1 MTTRSTSRSMSKP
14 LGTDSRV
21 PTALITGANSGIGLA
36 AAIELGRRGWNV
48 AFTARDPGRGEDAL
62 RNLRNAGVEAKL
74 LQLDL
79 ASFASVRQ
87 CAADALEQLPQ
98 IDALINNAGINVSER
113 VITEDG
119 IERTLQVNHFG
130 HFLLTGLLLERILVS
145 ADPRVV
151 NVTSLLHQRADRLDL
166 ADLQLQQ
173 RWGGWYAY
181 SASKLA
187 NILFTRE
194 LQRRY
199 GERGLTSL
207 AVHPGGVR
215 TKLGADGDLRGL
227 VGLGWRA
234 LQIFLLSA
242 RKGAAPVVD
251 AAAEA
256 GMREHGGAYFNR
268 HKLAQPSAAARDA
281 DAAEALWRRSAELTN
296 DPFPNP
302 KEAPA

>member
-1 MTTRSTSRSMSKP
+1 M
-14 LGTDSRV
+14 

-48 AFTARDPGRGEDAL
+48 AFTARDPRRGEDAV
-62 RNLRNAGVEAKL
+62 RTLRNAGVEATL

-87 CAADALEQLPQ
+87 CGADTLEQLPQ

-113 VITEDG
+113 LITEDG

-130 HFLLTGLLLERILVS
+130 HFLLTGLLLERILES

-151 NVTSLLHQRADRLDL
+151 NVTSLLHNRADGLDL
-166 ADLQLQQ
+166 DDLQLQQ
-173 RWGGWYAY
+173 HWGGWYPYA
-181 SASKLA
+181 ASKLA

-199 GERGLTSL
+199 GAQGLTSI

-227 VGLGWRA
+227 IGLGWRA

-242 RKGAAPVVD
+242 KKGAAPVVD

-268 HKLAQPSAAARDA
+268 HKLAQPSDAARDP
-281 DAAEALWRRSAELTN
+281 DAAEALWRRSAELTQ
-296 DPFPNP
+296 DPFPNQD
-302 KEAPA
+302 EAPA

>member
-1 MTTRSTSRSMSKP
+1 M
-14 LGTDSRV
+14 

-48 AFTARDPGRGEDAL
+48 AITARDPGRGEDAI
-62 RNLRNAGVEAKL
+62 RTLRNAGVEAKL

-130 HFLLTGLLLERILVS
+130 HFLLTGLLLERILES

-151 NVTSLLHQRADRLDL
+151 NVTSLLHNRADGLDL
-166 ADLQLQQ
+166 DDLQLQQ
-173 RWGGWYAY
+173 HWGGWYPYA
-181 SASKLA
+181 ASKLA

-199 GERGLTSL
+199 GDRASPASPSTPAACARSSAPTATCAASSDSAGAPSRSSCSRPGRAQRPSSTLPPRPGCASTAARISTATSSPSP
-207 AVHPGGVR
+207 APP
-215 TKLGADGDLRGL
+215 
-227 VGLGWRA
+227 RA
-234 LQIFLLSA
+234 TPTPPRRS
-242 RKGAAPVVD
+242 GAAAP
-251 AAAEA
+251 
-256 GMREHGGAYFNR
+256 NSPTI
-268 HKLAQPSAAARDA
+268 PSPTPK
-281 DAAEALWRRSAELTN
+281 RRQHDRRP
-296 DPFPNP
+296 DPRRPP
-302 KEAPA
+302 RRAP